1 MTYVMFWLLQDFLT
15 VLTFGTMRIPEL
27 FLLYLAYR
35 LLTQDWGK
43 NVSVIWAAFLG
54 GLMWDL
60 RWIGIPGFFILSYVS
75 VVMVVL
81 WVWNTLP
88 TSGRTPTIIFF
99 LFWTVQL
106 LPAFLSTLILRRGAD
121 GGNWILFGLQQGCA
135 VPIALLGVFLYIQHG
150 KKQNA

>member
-1 MTYVMFWLLQDFLT
+1 MTYVAFWLLQDFLT

-27 FLLYLAYR
+27 FLLYLVYR
-35 LLTQDWGK
+35 ILSREWEK

-54 GLMWDL
+54 GLIWDL

-88 TSGRTPTIIFF
+88 TSGRTPAIIFF
-99 LFWTVQL
+99 LFWASQL
-106 LPAFLSTLILRRGAD
+106 LPAVLSALILRRGAED
-121 GGNWILFGLQQGCA
+121 GHWILFGLQQGCA
-135 VPIALLGVFLYIQHG
+135 VPVALLGAFLYMQHE